1 MTRAVLIIG
10 HGTRDGAGAAEFL
23 RFAREVA
30 AHWPDRRVEPC
41 FLELADPPVLP
52 ALEAVIAGGARDIVV
67 APAFLL
73 GAGHIKNDL
82 PAAIDVTRA
91 RFPGVTIRY
100 SAPLGVEPRVLRV
113 LDERIAAV
121 GASAV
126 PPEDTAI
133 LLVGRGTSDPDANAD
148 LYKLGRLLWE
158 GGPWWNVECAFCGL
172 ARPSLPEGLARC
184 AALGAR
190 RIVVAPLF
198 LFTGVLV
205 ERIRQQ
211 VREQAARYP
220 DVELAVASH
229 LGGNPLLGELLAQ
242 RVREAEVG
250 RVTMGCDTCVYRA
263 PLVGFEDRAG
273 APRFSDSSHG
283 LRGHSHGSVHRTGP
297 VPDEQ
302 AAPMA
307 AAPLRFATDGRVDWG
322 NMWATFCALPQDGGP
337 PHRGADAFLGARE
350 DADTA
355 SVGYRFAVA
364 EIIRGVGAVSGLGA
378 YAATPGWI
386 AVRCTSPRMARW
398 LGEAI
403 GRENV
408 QARADGTTVFIPA
421 GDDFRLA
428 GEIKSVITAVAKTTH
443 YWREHLAAVIDGA
456 KVRATAP

>member
-1 MTRAVLIIG
+1 MRAVLIIG
-10 HGTRDGAGAAEFL
+10 HGSRDGAGAAEFL
-23 RFAREVA
+23 QFAREVA
-30 AHWPDRRVEPC
+30 AHWPDRRVVPG
-41 FLELADPPVLP
+41 FLELADPPVLS
-52 ALEAVIAGGARDIVV
+52 ALEAIIAGGVRDIVV

-82 PAAIDVTRA
+82 PAALDVARA
-91 RFPGVTIRY
+91 QFPGVTIRY

-121 GASAV
+121 APSVV
-126 PPEDTAI
+126 PPEETAI

-158 GGPWWNVECAFCGL
+158 GRPWRMVECAFSGL
-172 ARPSLPEGLARC
+172 ACPSLPDGLERC

-211 VREQAARYP
+211 VREQAAHYP
-220 DVELAVASH
+220 AIELAVAAH
-229 LGGNPLLGELLAQ
+229 LGGDPLLGELLAQ
-242 RVREAEVG
+242 RVREAEDG

-263 PLVGFEDRAG
+263 PLVGFEARAG
-273 APRFSDSSHG
+273 IPRFSDSGHG
-283 LRGHSHGSVHRTGP
+283 LRGHSHGAAHRTGP
-297 VPDEQ
+297 VAAER

-307 AAPLRFATDGRVDWG
+307 AAPLRFTTDGRVDWG
-322 NMWATFCALPQDGGP
+322 NMWSTFCALPQNGGL
-337 PHRGADAFLGARE
+337 PHRGADAFLAARE
-350 DADTA
+350 DADTT

-364 EIIRGVGAVSGLGA
+364 EIIRGIGAVSGLGA
-378 YAATPGWI
+378 EAATPGWI

-408 QARADGTTVFIPA
+408 QARSDGTTLFVPA
-421 GDDFRLA
+421 GDDFELA

-443 YWREHLAAVIDGA
+443 YWREHLAAVADGA
-456 KVRATAP
+456 KAGAAAP